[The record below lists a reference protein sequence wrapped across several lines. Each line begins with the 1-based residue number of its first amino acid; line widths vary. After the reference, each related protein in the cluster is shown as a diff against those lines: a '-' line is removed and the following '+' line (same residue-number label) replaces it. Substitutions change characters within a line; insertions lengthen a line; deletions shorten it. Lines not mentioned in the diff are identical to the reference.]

1 MAMDVEIELR
11 VPSFTQ
17 PKDGDTPK
25 KVINNTSVR
34 FRKVIQV
41 PKFPQPGSTL
51 TLDTSSGSTFECT
64 ITRADWHHEK
74 DMFVLACRYLNKRI
88 TQTEY
93 EAILNDPGWMQTFL
107 PE

>member
-11 VPSFTQ
+11 VPSLTQ

-25 KVINNTSVR
+25 KVIN
-34 FRKVIQV
+34 V
-41 PKFPQPGSTL
+41 PAFPQPGSTL
-51 TLDTSSGSTFECT
+51 QLGTSSGSTFECT

-74 DMFVLACRYLNKRI
+74 DMFVLACRYGNKRI
-88 TQTEY
+88 TRDEY
-93 EAILNDPGWMQTFL
+93 DALMNDPGWQVTLL

>member
-11 VPSFTQ
+11 VPSLTQ

-34 FRKVIQV
+34 FRKVINV
-41 PKFPQPGSTL
+41 PAFPQPGSTL
-51 TLDTSSGSTFECT
+51 QLGTSSGSTFECT

-74 DMFVLACRYLNKRI
+74 DMFVLACRYGNKRI
-88 TQTEY
+88 TRDEY
-93 EAILNDPGWMQTFL
+93 DALINDPGWQVTLL